1 MCPLAMLASIETV
14 CETVA
19 DPSFAC
25 FLSLMLE
32 REIMP
37 QLPAPA
43 EDLDAYASAVRHR
56 FANPHIRHRWQDI
69 ALNGPAKYRVRLL
82 PHLLAQMEKTGRP
95 PRFLVLSL
103 AAWLATD
110 PTFSGRASEHAR
122 PPGNEDVTAL
132 ISDFLGDTSL
142 WGQNLNQPMLHR
154 AVAGAYRRVREAAL
168 SHNGILELLD
178 SLTTANAAY
187 D

>member
-1 MCPLAMLASIETV
+1 
-14 CETVA
+14 
-19 DPSFAC
+19 
-25 FLSLMLE
+25 MLE
-32 REIMP
+32 QEIMP
-37 QLPAPA
+37 QLLVPP
-43 EDLDAYASAVRHR
+43 EDLAAYALTVRHR
-56 FANPHIRHRWQDI
+56 FANPHIRHRWQDV

-82 PHLLAQMEKTGRP
+82 PHLLAQMEKSGRP

-103 AAWLATD
+103 AAWSAID
-110 PTFSGRASEHAR
+110 RAFSSHAPEQAR
-122 PPGNEDVTAL
+122 LPGNEDVTAL